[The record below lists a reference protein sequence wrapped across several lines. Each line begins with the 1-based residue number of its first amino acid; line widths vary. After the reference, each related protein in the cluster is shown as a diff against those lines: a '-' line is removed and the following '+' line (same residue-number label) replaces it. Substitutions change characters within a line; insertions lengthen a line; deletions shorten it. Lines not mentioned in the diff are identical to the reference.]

1 MRKSKSKKQKKS
13 SKPTNVAA
21 EVSLIISQIVN
32 RADPVDMPST
42 DDVYK
47 LLATEGSREAVKDV
61 LHDIELKL
69 ANIVRAIEQL
79 NQAASDIRSSVYGY
93 SYAETLEKIWASIV
107 SGAGNISNEQFNEIK
122 TSEIHSS
129 VSFTIP
135 SVVGPE
141 TEIGTVQ
148 TVNILLG
155 PNQNLLDNLRDNI
168 RLAYSR
174 MLGES
179 GLVLLTTIA
188 NTLRIVNSSTELLS
202 NISQELA
209 TSKVMLELLNA
220 KFSNL
225 TLESEQLNDAS
236 PVKWL

>member
-1 MRKSKSKKQKKS
+1 MSKSKSKKQKKS

-21 EVSLIISQIVN
+21 EVALIISQIVN

-47 LLATEGSREAVKDV
+47 LLATEGSREAVKGV

-79 NQAASDIRSSVYGY
+79 NQSAADIRSSVYGC
-93 SYAETLEKIWASIV
+93 SYAEILEKAWTSIV
-107 SGAGNISNEQFNEIK
+107 NGADNISNEKFNEVK
-122 TSEIHSS
+122 TSDIYSAA
-129 VSFTIP
+129 SFSIP
-135 SVVGPE
+135 SVVAPA
-141 TEIGTVQ
+141 TEIDTVQ
-148 TVNILLG
+148 TVDVLIG
-155 PNQNLLDNLRDNI
+155 PNQNLLNNLNDNI

-179 GLVLLTTIA
+179 GLVLLTTVA

-202 NISQELA
+202 NISQEL
-209 TSKVMLELLNA
+209 SKTNAMLGLLYA

-225 TLESEQLNDAS
+225 TIESEQFNDES